1 MNIEDTK
8 FSGKAT
14 ALIMAA
20 GKGTRMN
27 ADINKQ
33 YMEIAGIP
41 VLARTL
47 GAFQKCDEIDAIVI
61 VINEDELNLCKN
73 NIVERYNFTKVKALV
88 SGGSE
93 RQNSVYKGLCSL
105 EDKDGLVLIHDGA
118 RPFVSQQN
126 IIDCI
131 SAIKTYGACGVGVRL
146 KDTLKISDRDGFVA
160 QTPDRSNL
168 WSIQTPQGFYIP
180 IILAAH
186 EKAIQ
191 DDFLGTDDMML
202 VERQGIPVKIVEGSY
217 QNIKITT
224 PDDLI
229 IGESISAKM
238 D

>member
-47 GAFQKCDEIDAIVI
+47 GAFQKCDEIDSIVI
-61 VINEDELNLCKN
+61 VINEDELNLCKK

-131 SAIKTYGACGVGVRL
+131 SAIKKYGACGVGVRL

-160 QTPDRSNL
+160 QTPDRTNL